1 MKLDDTSAKCAVMND
16 KVFCITKM
24 GFYYVGRIPTDGSN
38 SVEVEDKINVIEKSK
53 QQQQFSEEKAE
64 QDEG

>member
-1 MKLDDTSAKCAVMND
+1 MKLDDTSAKCAVMKD

-53 QQQQFSEEKAE
+53 
-64 QDEG
+64 